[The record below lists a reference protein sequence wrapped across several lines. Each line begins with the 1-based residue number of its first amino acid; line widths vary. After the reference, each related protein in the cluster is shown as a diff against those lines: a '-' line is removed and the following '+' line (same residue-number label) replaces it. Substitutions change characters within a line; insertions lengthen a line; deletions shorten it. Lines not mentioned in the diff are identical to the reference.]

1 MQLYQFLRYIPD
13 NTCIM
18 LFNLKGHCIASV
30 RDKSSINTDLYEEI
44 ILEIG
49 LGDSNINGCKSAIYI
64 TLEK

>member
-1 MQLYQFLRYIPD
+1 
-13 NTCIM
+13 M

-30 RDKSSINTDLYEEI
+30 RDKSNINTDLYEEI